1 MSVYIDNEVKHDEMD
16 KFIKDCIDHSEELS
30 SISPIHLYIL
40 NSLYEYNPQMASVLA
55 AQVGRQATSF
65 TPILDKMQDAGY
77 VCRSIHPDD
86 RRAVNI
92 SITPKGAMAMDTV
105 QSIIA
110 AVEKKFGGKR

>member
-16 KFIKDCIDHSEELS
+16 KFIKDCIDHSAVTGLA
-30 SISPIHLYIL
+30 PIHLYIL

-55 AQVGRQATSF
+55 AQVGRLATSF
-65 TPILDKMQDAGY
+65 TPILDRMQEAGY
-77 VCRSIHPDD
+77 ICRSMHPND

-92 SITPKGAMAMDTV
+92 ALTPKGAMAMDTV

-110 AVEKKFGGKR
+110 QVEKKFGKK